1 MKLEGILSISGKPGL
16 YKLVSQAK
24 NSVIVESLS
33 DKKRFPI
40 HATDQVS
47 AIEEIGIYTY
57 GDTVSLSDVF
67 EAIALENKGQAC
79 ISHKASK
86 DELAIWLRGL
96 LPEYDEEQVYYSNIK
111 KIAQWYNILQENGL
125 VEVPQEKETNQKAE
139 ETPKK
144 Q

>member
-16 YKLVSQAK
+16 YKLVSQSK

-47 AIEEIGIYTY
+47 ALEEIGIYTY

-79 ISHKASK
+79 ISHKASQE
-86 DELAIWLRGL
+86 ELATWLRGL
-96 LPEYDEEQVYYSNIK
+96 LPEYDEDQVYHSNIK

-125 VEVPQEKETNQKAE
+125 IEVPQAKETNQKAE
-139 ETPKK
+139 ETPQK